1 MYTPRSTGI
10 QDLVVRSKQVVFIN
24 NFEFEKFPE
33 FMSGADNIQGVKK
46 IQDLALG
53 PMLSNEGEVNGLFY
67 FYNSEQGSLT
77 LNTIKKMRA
86 ISRVLGGQAAR
97 VDITAEQLM
106 IKVGLFLKMGYLE
119 TQLRN
124 KEQDTSTL
132 SHTYQQLL
140 KQSDTML
147 KDVQAKIGRS
157 IDCDREILQENP
169 KYQLPES
176 SFLHP
181 NHPINQP

>member
-24 NFEFEKFPE
+24 NFEFDKFPE

-67 FYNSEQGSLT
+67 FYNSEQGSLN

-97 VDITAEQLM
+97 VDITAEQL
-106 IKVGLFLKMGYLE
+106 KFLNEANQFAALALINRWWNTGVIDEELE
-119 TQLRN
+119 LAN
-124 KEQDTSTL
+124 
-132 SHTYQQLL
+132 
-140 KQSDTML
+140 
-147 KDVQAKIGRS
+147 IIS
-157 IDCDREILQENP
+157 I
-169 KYQLPES
+169 
-176 SFLHP
+176 F
-181 NHPINQP
+181 